1 MFFWCLSGARLMTL
15 GQSEREMQA
24 LDFRFW
30 FAGFSEMFFLLVF
43 FSRDGVDIVMVQM
56 TF

>member
-1 MFFWCLSGARLMTL
+1 MFFWCSSGVRLMTL

-43 FSRDGVDIVMVQM
+43 FCDGVDIVMVQM
-56 TF
+56 TS